1 MGASAA
7 YTVRTVSRRM
17 VRPTYGAM
25 PMPSEEDI
33 QLTPWDLYCLSIKYI
48 QKGIL
53 LPRPPAG
60 GEVNLVDTLASSLS
74 RALGRYYHFAGRP
87 AVEEHG
93 DGTVTIPLRPTGEG
107 AELVHAVAPGVAVAD
122 LVGSVVQAFLPLNGV
137 CNADA
142 AIDSSLP
149 VLCAQV
155 TELDDGFFIGMSMNH
170 TVGDGA
176 CFWDFLNAWSAINRG
191 DEEHMH
197 APAPVHRRWFVD
209 TSPVPIPVPFST
221 LQHAAR
227 RLEAPPVRLAH
238 GFFTFS
244 AASVKKLKARANDE
258 MLKAGETASI
268 SSLQALVA
276 HLWRAV
282 SRARGLPPAQETSC
296 SLLTGCRGRKRVIPA
311 GYVGNA
317 ITLSMTGSCT
327 VGETLDK
334 GLGWTAWQLNRAVGS
349 FDEVNVREWL
359 DRWAREPSFS
369 SPASSSR
376 SGGALLITSS
386 QRFDVYG
393 IDFGWGKPV
402 GLCSGP
408 ADKTDGKVSVF
419 EGPEREGS
427 ISLEVSLLPE
437 AITTGKIIAAVH
449 CTFAAR

>member
-1 MGASAA
+1 
-7 YTVRTVSRRM
+7 M

-25 PMPSEEDI
+25 PMPSWEDI

-60 GEVNLVDTLASSLS
+60 GEANLVDALASSLS
-74 RALGRYYHFAGRP
+74 RALGRYYHFSGRL
-87 AVEEHG
+87 AVDEHG

-122 LVGSVVQAFLPLNGV
+122 IVGSVVQEFLPLNGV

-155 TELDDGFFIGMSMNH
+155 TELDDGLFIGMSMNH

-176 CFWDFLNAWSAINRG
+176 GFWDFLNAWSAIHRG
-191 DEEHMH
+191 DEEHMR

-221 LQHAAR
+221 LQHAVR

-258 MLKAGETASI
+258 MLKARETATI

-282 SRARGLPPAQETSC
+282 SRARGLPPGQATSC
-296 SLLTGCRGRKRVIPA
+296 SLLTGCRGAGAHARHPGWLRGKRHHAQHDTGLHRRRDPRQGA
-311 GYVGNA
+311 GLDGLAAEPCRGVVRRGKGA
-317 ITLSMTGSCT
+317 GMAGS
-327 VGETLDK
+327 
-334 GLGWTAWQLNRAVGS
+334 LG
-349 FDEVNVREWL
+349 
-359 DRWAREPSFS
+359 P
-369 SPASSSR
+369 
-376 SGGALLITSS
+376 GALLL
-386 QRFDVYG
+386 FPG
-393 IDFGWGKPV
+393 IFVPQPV
-402 GLCSGP
+402 CT
-408 ADKTDGKVSVF
+408 ADH
-419 EGPEREGS
+419 E
-427 ISLEVSLLPE
+427 L
-437 AITTGKIIAAVH
+437 AAVRH
-449 CTFAAR
+449 VR